1 MTSTRQRIDAEGRAY
16 SVKDN
21 PFLAAT
27 ISVVPEV
34 GERIA
39 MRFGYPRVP
48 GKTTRVPYF
57 VDEAIKEAG
66 FTVTS
71 PLNIT
76 AATLAYEPSV
86 RLLTGNG
93 PQAIDQQTA
102 KLREAMERLWSQAG
116 ATSGN
121 RSQMGQNRKRPK

>member
-71 PLNIT
+71 SLNIS

-86 RLLTGNG
+86 QLLTGNG
-93 PQAIDQQTA
+93 PQAIDQQAA
-102 KLREAMERLWSQAG
+102 KLRTILTDTPAARRTNGKQLS
-116 ATSGN
+116 
-121 RSQMGQNRKRPK
+121 K

>member
-1 MTSTRQRIDAEGRAY
+1 
-16 SVKDN
+16 
-21 PFLAAT
+21 
-27 ISVVPEV
+27 
-34 GERIA
+34 

-48 GKTTRVPYF
+48 GRRTRVPYF

-71 PLNIT
+71 PLNIS

-93 PQAIDQQTA
+93 PQAIDKQTA
-102 KLREAMERLWSQAG
+102 KLRTILTDTPVARRTNDAQL
-116 ATSGN
+116 T
-121 RSQMGQNRKRPK
+121 K